1 MDEIVVLVTVGSEV
15 EATAIS
21 GVLVKSGLAA
31 CVNIIPGVR
40 SIFQWNGTIT
50 EEQEF
55 LLLAKT
61 VKQAFNQ
68 LALAVKANHSYRVP
82 EVIALPIQYGSEE
95 YLTWIRGMTKSG
107 EAAAGAGE

>member
-21 GVLVKSGLAA
+21 RVLVKSGLAA

-50 EEQEF
+50 EEQEI

-61 VKQAFNQ
+61 VKQAFDQ
-68 LALAVKANHSYRVP
+68 LALAVKANHSYGVP
-82 EVIALPIQYGSEE
+82 EIIALPIQYGSED
-95 YLTWIRGMTKSG
+95 YLTWVRGMTRSG
-107 EAAAGAGE
+107 ETAAGE